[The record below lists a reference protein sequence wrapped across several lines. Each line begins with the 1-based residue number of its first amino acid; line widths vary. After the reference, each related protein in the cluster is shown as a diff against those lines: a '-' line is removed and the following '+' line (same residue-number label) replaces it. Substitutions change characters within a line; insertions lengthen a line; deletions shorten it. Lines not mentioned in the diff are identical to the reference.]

1 MAGVTPL
8 AIDIGLWNGKPAAV
22 IVLPKDDPTLAEV
35 WVIKPS
41 CSTANAED
49 PLIYYAT
56 ITR

>member
-1 MAGVTPL
+1 
-8 AIDIGLWNGKPAAV
+8 
-22 IVLPKDDPTLAEV
+22 VLPKSDPTLAEV

-49 PLIYYAT
+49 PLIYFAT